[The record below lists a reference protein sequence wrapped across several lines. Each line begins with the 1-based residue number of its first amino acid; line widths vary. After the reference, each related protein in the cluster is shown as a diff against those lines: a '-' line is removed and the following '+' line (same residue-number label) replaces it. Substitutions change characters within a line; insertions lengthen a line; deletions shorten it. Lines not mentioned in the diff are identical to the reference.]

1 MKRTINN
8 LLAKFNIRLI
18 KLDKSNSLES
28 FLLFLIKYKVNINF
42 VYDIGAYKGEWTNTV
57 KKYLSNA
64 RFYLFEPNSIH
75 NYELAKTNFPYF
87 NLFLGESEK
96 KITFWSANATGD
108 TKYPEFNP
116 ILKPK
121 SLQQVTLDYIV
132 NKNNLPLPEF
142 IKLDTQGSE
151 LDILQGA
158 THAIQDCKVMIL
170 ETPILK
176 YNSGAPN
183 QIDYLKFM
191 KNIGMI
197 PVWVTDIHRQ
207 KETAIQMD
215 FAFFRM
221 DLYEEKIGSI
231 SNIPFWCQF

>member
-1 MKRTINN
+1 
-8 LLAKFNIRLI
+8 
-18 KLDKSNSLES
+18 
-28 FLLFLIKYKVNINF
+28 
-42 VYDIGAYKGEWTNTV
+42 
-57 KKYLSNA
+57 
-64 RFYLFEPNSIH
+64 
-75 NYELAKTNFPYF
+75 
-87 NLFLGESEK
+87 
-96 KITFWSANATGD
+96 
-108 TKYPEFNP
+108 
-116 ILKPK
+116 
-121 SLQQVTLDYIV
+121 
-132 NKNNLPLPEF
+132 
-142 IKLDTQGSE
+142 
-151 LDILQGA
+151 
-158 THAIQDCKVMIL
+158 MIL

>member
-96 KITFWSANATGD
+96 K
-108 TKYPEFNP
+108 
-116 ILKPK
+116 
-121 SLQQVTLDYIV
+121 
-132 NKNNLPLPEF
+132 
-142 IKLDTQGSE
+142 
-151 LDILQGA
+151 
-158 THAIQDCKVMIL
+158 
-170 ETPILK
+170 
-176 YNSGAPN
+176 
-183 QIDYLKFM
+183 
-191 KNIGMI
+191 
-197 PVWVTDIHRQ
+197 
-207 KETAIQMD
+207 
-215 FAFFRM
+215 
-221 DLYEEKIGSI
+221 
-231 SNIPFWCQF
+231 